1 MKRFIIQ
8 EKKSGYIID
17 VFNTLAEAI
26 AELKK
31 YEDEDEEME
40 IYSENFY
47 EIIETKHKQNENN

>member
-1 MKRFIIQ
+1 MKIYIIQ
-8 EKKSGYIID
+8 EKKSGYMID
-17 VFNTLAEAI
+17 IFNTIAEAT